1 MDLLAS
7 QSVPACL
14 TGKYGERP
22 GNFPWAKRGK
32 GALVPPGHGMSE
44 IERHYSRPNVARIY
58 DYLLGGHE
66 SYAADREQ
74 AAGLLRICPSLGMAA
89 FENRYFLSRVVTW
102 AAGQGLTQFADLGA
116 GAPVRKAGAKVM
128 EDIHVTA
135 QAADSSARVA
145 YVDNDSI
152 VLAHSRVFRAP
163 ARGVAVAGA
172 DLADPAAV
180 FASPGVRAV
189 IDTAEPVC
197 VVLGLVLSL
206 MPAAQARRV
215 VAGYADLLAPGSC
228 VVISCGRCDDDAL
241 WKQLSQAYT
250 AADIYN
256 HSPGEMQGFLAGL
269 DLVPPGVVAAQ
280 NWRGGWHDVP
290 AVPPGPVYVLAGVAT
305 K

>member
-145 YVDNDSI
+145 YVDNDPI

-163 ARGVAVAGA
+163 ARGVAVAGT
-172 DLADPAAV
+172 DLADPV
-180 FASPGVRAV
+180 RRRRAV
-189 IDTAEPVC
+189 EATEP
-197 VVLGLVLSL
+197 GLH
-206 MPAAQARRV
+206 RRRHLQPL
-215 VAGYADLLAPGSC
+215 AGRNAGVPRRPGSRPP
-228 VVISCGRCDDDAL
+228 GRRRGA
-241 WKQLSQAYT
+241 
-250 AADIYN
+250 
-256 HSPGEMQGFLAGL
+256 ELAGR
-269 DLVPPGVVAAQ
+269 VA
-280 NWRGGWHDVP
+280 
-290 AVPPGPVYVLAGVAT
+290 
-305 K
+305 